1 MLVGNYSI
9 KIPWTKRA
17 PAIILYTAFLALIV
31 VWLTKDSQ
39 SKRMARAAAHI
50 PKVNALIH
58 PDPRFSEVKAQPY
71 TGPSSTG
78 PSTGPGSLGLY
89 GSVKSEQDLEALRA
103 LVESTKPPVGVSWH
117 VIVMPDFPDS
127 DTVKSRP

>member
-1 MLVGNYSI
+1 MSVGNYSI

-17 PAIILYTAFLALIV
+17 PAIILYTAFFALIV
-31 VWLTKDSQ
+31 VWLTKGDSQ
-39 SKRMARAAAHI
+39 SKRMAIAAAHI

-58 PDPRFSEVKAQPY
+58 PDPRFSEVKALAY

-78 PSTGPGSLGLY
+78 PGSLGLF

-103 LVESTKPPVGVSWH
+103 LVESTKCPVGVSWH
-117 VIVMPDFPDS
+117 VIVMADIPDS
-127 DTVKSRP
+127 DLNSSSH